1 MSTSFK
7 RSAPPPAERSSN
19 TSPFVRLAGSWPL
32 IGFVLALAVLVAY
45 LAVPRVDNKAVL
57 DHQIE
62 DGWMN
67 GRETVDALQFFE
79 NGGVYENHDAPGT
92 EDIDQKYVIPLI
104 KQLRDKH
111 QLEVLVIVH
120 DKLPNTAM
128 AVIAEAPADRAS
140 RNEVRTTILERTDSF
155 PGLVTQNWSHH
166 WVSLDFFDEEESI
179 VFHNAGAFEKLQESQ
194 RRME

>member
-1 MSTSFK
+1 MPTSFK
-7 RSAPPPAERSSN
+7 PSALPPAERSSN
-19 TSPFVRLAGSWPL
+19 TSRWILLPGPWLLFGLVVA
-32 IGFVLALAVLVAY
+32 AVTAY
-45 LAVPRVDNKAVL
+45 FAFPRTDYKAQL

-67 GRETVDALQFFE
+67 GRESVDALKFFE
-79 NGGVYENHDAPGT
+79 NGGIYENRDAPGT
-92 EDIDQKYVIPLI
+92 TDIDQQYVIPLI
-104 KQLRDKH
+104 KRLRDEH
-111 QLEVLVIVH
+111 RLEVLVIVH

-140 RNEVRTTILERTDSF
+140 RNKVRQTILEMTDSF

-166 WVSLDFFDEEESI
+166 WVSLDFFDEEEAI
-179 VFHNAGAFEKLQESQ
+179 AFHRAGAFEKLQESQ